1 MYFDK
6 EIAKKLEPFT
16 DKKGNMVDKYP
27 NLRNYSRPLK
37 RAERPI
43 IGRYK

>member
-16 DKKGNMVDKYP
+16 DGNGKMVEKYP
-27 NLRNYSRPLK
+27 NLRK
-37 RAERPI
+37 
-43 IGRYK
+43 

>member
-16 DKKGNMVDKYP
+16 DENGNIDY
-27 NLRNYSRPLK
+27 NILIQLY
-37 RAERPI
+37 
-43 IGRYK
+43 